1 MMTKCL
7 SIAQTKEVS
16 MVESILL
23 RGKANKLPL
32 EALSS
37 TISCTNKLSHHPK
50 LPVNLL
56 LYVHTRI
63 KSVQTAGEFLDQQF
77 SPRWVMDTQGEIATF
92 LSI

>member
-32 EALSS
+32 EALSP
-37 TISCTNKLSHHPK
+37 TISCTNILPYHTR

-56 LYVHTRI
+56 FYVHTRI
-63 KSVQTAGEFLDQQF
+63 KLV
-77 SPRWVMDTQGEIATF
+77 
-92 LSI
+92 

>member
-23 RGKANKLPL
+23 RGKANKLP
-32 EALSS
+32 ESLSP
-37 TISCTNKLSHHPK
+37 TISCTNILPYHTR

-56 LYVHTRI
+56 FYVHTRI
-63 KSVQTAGEFLDQQF
+63 KLV
-77 SPRWVMDTQGEIATF
+77 
-92 LSI
+92 